1 MSKLGQSILQG
12 AREALAIARGEMEPA
27 RVFHPEPFDVAA
39 IRKRLRLSQGKF
51 AARFGLSVSTL
62 RDWEQGRRQPDRYA
76 RALLKVI
83 DHASETVERA
93 MAAPPAPL
101 TQTPAPAPDR

>member
-1 MSKLGQSILQG
+1 MSRLGQSIIQGLQD
-12 AREALAIARGEMEPA
+12 ARAIARGEMEPA
-27 RVFHPEPFDVAA
+27 RAFNPEPFDVVS

-83 DHASETVERA
+83 DHAPETVERA
-93 MAAPPAPL
+93 MAAAL
-101 TQTPAPAPDR
+101 TQTPAPVPDR